1 MKKLFFLLLVIFST
15 SAFAQKV
22 EHGVLVGGGI
32 GFPMQDS
39 KQLIPPTNELRYD
52 HNLKGNGMIG
62 YRLRFLPQ
70 QKHFFDLD
78 LTIGFQGMS
87 TNKYAPFYSQETDG
101 TYYGKGED
109 FSEFIMPV
117 SIAASW
123 NYRITEKFF
132 FGLGVAPTLYV
143 RPQAVFDLPVLAKIG
158 YRAGK
163 HCELALSYQY
173 GCLDVLKHF
182 NKGWKNMK
190 KNEKFRWKVLQIQKI
205 VIPLQRI

>member
-52 HNLKGNGMIG
+52 HNLKGNEMIG

-87 TNKYAPFYSQETDG
+87 TQKYVPFLS
-101 TYYGKGED
+101 K
-109 FSEFIMPV
+109 I
-117 SIAASW
+117 
-123 NYRITEKFF
+123 R
-132 FGLGVAPTLYV
+132 
-143 RPQAVFDLPVLAKIG
+143 AVPF
-158 YRAGK
+158 
-163 HCELALSYQY
+163 
-173 GCLDVLKHF
+173 
-182 NKGWKNMK
+182 
-190 KNEKFRWKVLQIQKI
+190 
-205 VIPLQRI
+205 

>member
-87 TNKYAPFYSQETDG
+87 TQNTCRSFLNKTALTPAMKEMS
-101 TYYGKGED
+101 
-109 FSEFIMPV
+109 S
-117 SIAASW
+117 ASSSCP
-123 NYRITEKFF
+123 Y
-132 FGLGVAPTLYV
+132 P
-143 RPQAVFDLPVLAKIG
+143 
-158 YRAGK
+158 
-163 HCELALSYQY
+163 
-173 GCLDVLKHF
+173 
-182 NKGWKNMK
+182 
-190 KNEKFRWKVLQIQKI
+190 
-205 VIPLQRI
+205 